1 MSKSFY
7 IKTEVNK
14 SGITSIRIA
23 INHATESGY
32 QRDKKGGFV
41 PAWFIQSLT
50 IKSDD
55 RMLLEAQLGPH
66 LVKNP
71 ILAIRVRNLP
81 KGSPLLIEWQDN
93 KGEKFEQL
101 AQVS

>member
-1 MSKSFY
+1 MGKPFY
-7 IKTEVNK
+7 IKTDVNK

-41 PAWFIQSLT
+41 PAWFIQSII
-50 IKSDD
+50 IKSED
-55 RMLLEAQLGPH
+55 RLLLEAQLGPH

-71 ILAIRVRNLP
+71 IVAFKVRNLP
-81 KGSPLLIEWQDN
+81 SGSQLQIEWQDN